1 MDNHPIASASPLP
14 WRDAPL
20 GELVRLAWPIMVS
33 LLSYSAMTVVDTL
46 FISRLGAASLAGVG
60 LGGVSSFILVC
71 FGFGLLRAA
80 QTLVAQSTGAGHCST
95 APAYL
100 GAGLALAVVL
110 GLAIACVGQIVSPA
124 IASISATAEA
134 ARHAR
139 AYLDVR
145 LLGSVPVLLYV
156 ALREVRYG
164 VGDSRTPMRAAVA
177 ANVLHIGLAYVFI
190 FVLDG
195 GVAGA
200 AWATVASESVEALI
214 LALASRDGLRQIGRT
229 RRQHVLALWELG
241 WPLGVQFLM
250 EMGAF
255 AILTAIVAAWR
266 QVDMAAHQIAL
277 QVIHVS
283 FLPAFA
289 VSEAGSVLAG
299 QAVGAGRSDLVRRVG
314 HAALGAAAMYAGICT
329 LILLIAAGPIV
340 AAFTSE
346 PELAHTARML
356 LYVACLFQIADAAN
370 MVARGTLRG
379 SGDVRFAAWVGI
391 SVAWLA
397 QPPLAWLLGHVFGLG
412 AVGAWLALSVE
423 ICTGATIMWWRVEH
437 EGWRPAANR
446 YHARAHAVVA

>member
-1 MDNHPIASASPLP
+1 MDNQPLASASPLP

-20 GELVRLAWPIMVS
+20 GELVRLAWPIMIS

-46 FISRLGAASLAGVG
+46 FISRLGSASLAGVG

-80 QTLVAQSTGAGHCST
+80 QTLVAQATGAGRSGT

-100 GAGLALAVVL
+100 GAAIVSAIGL
-110 GLAIACVGQIVSPA
+110 GLAITCLGRLASPA
-124 IASISATAEA
+124 IASISATAGA
-134 ARHAR
+134 AHHAR
-139 AYLDVR
+139 AYLDIR

-164 VGDSRTPMRAAVA
+164 LGDSRTPMRAAVA
-177 ANVLHIGLAYVFI
+177 ANVLHIGLAYGFI

-195 GVAGA
+195 GVVGA
-200 AWATVASESVEALI
+200 AWATVASESVEALW
-214 LALASRDGLRQIGRT
+214 LALASREGLRQIGTT
-229 RRQHVLALWELG
+229 RREHVRALWELG
-241 WPLGVQFLM
+241 WPLGVQFLL

-255 AILTAIVAAWR
+255 AMLTAIVAAWR
-266 QVDMAAHQIAL
+266 ESDMAAHQIAL

-289 VSEAGSVLAG
+289 VGEAGSVLAG
-299 QAVGAGRSDLVRRVG
+299 QAVGAGRNDLVRRVG
-314 HAALGAAAMYAGICT
+314 HAALGVAALYAGTCT
-329 LILLIAAGPIV
+329 LVLLVAAGPIV

-370 MVARGTLRG
+370 VVARGALRG

-397 QPPLAWLLGHVFGLG
+397 QPPLAWTLGHVFGLG
-412 AVGAWLALSVE
+412 AVGAWLALTVE
-423 ICTGATIMWWRVEH
+423 IFAGASILWWRIER
-437 EGWRPAANR
+437 EGWRAAASR
-446 YHARAHAVVA
+446 YHARAHAVAA